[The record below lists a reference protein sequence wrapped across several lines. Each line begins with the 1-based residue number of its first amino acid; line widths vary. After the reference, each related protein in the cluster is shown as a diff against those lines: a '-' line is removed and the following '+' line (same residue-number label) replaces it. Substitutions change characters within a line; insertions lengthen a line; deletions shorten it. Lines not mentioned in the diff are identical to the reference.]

1 MSKESTLEER
11 VEDAKSARPW
21 SDIDL
26 RKSRV
31 YHDKFPDRVDYI
43 YEPEM
48 VFDLADAKHNMSL
61 NSDYEEVMKTDPK
74 LGNDKKN
81 AYKNAEYIIWLF
93 EEARDYLK
101 DQLQDPAVRNKKE
114 IRKAVTYMNLLE
126 SKYMSLTCSFVEK
139 EGYCLARL
147 EDEKDRHTK
156 KKQILTNKE
165 NNRIDEVKK
174 GKSVLQKVAVRLTE
188 AVVPIATYLSTHDI
202 INNETAS
209 ILISIFTVLPS
220 FGVGEYLLTKIE
232 NKLVDD
238 VHEEFRPQFE
248 KEDDKNDE
256 REKRIKGEKLKEFRK
271 EANDPTKQ
279 LLETL
284 NGYFPEA
291 VYLVKTGQKS
301 TYSVETGLANLDT
314 ILSAPTNP

>member
-1 MSKESTLEER
+1 MPDKKTLEER
-11 VEDAKSARPW
+11 VEDAEPARPW

-26 RKSRV
+26 QKSRV
-31 YHDKFPDRVDYI
+31 YHDKLPDRVDRI
-43 YEPEM
+43 YEPDM
-48 VFDLADAKHNMSL
+48 VFDLADAKHNMSI
-61 NSDYEEVMKTDPK
+61 NSDYEEVMKKDPK

-81 AYKNAEYIIWLF
+81 AYVDAKYIIWLF

-101 DQLQDPAVRNKKE
+101 DQLQDSTVRNKRE

-126 SKYMSLTCSFVEK
+126 SKYMSLACSFVEK

-147 EDEKDRHTK
+147 EDEKDRHAK

-174 GKSVLQKVAVRLTE
+174 GKGVLQKVAVRLTE
-188 AVVPIATYLSTHDI
+188 AVVPIATYLSTHDV

-220 FGVGEYLLTKIE
+220 FGLGEYLLTKIE
-232 NKLVDD
+232 NSLIED
-238 VHEEFRPQFE
+238 VREEIRPEFE
-248 KEDDKNDE
+248 KEDRTNDQKE
-256 REKRIKGEKLKEFRK
+256 ERIKSEKLEAFRK
-271 EANDPTKQ
+271 KADDPTKQ

-284 NGYFPEA
+284 NGYFPES
-291 VYLVKTGQKS
+291 VYLVKKGQKS

-314 ILSAPTNP
+314 ILSLPTNP